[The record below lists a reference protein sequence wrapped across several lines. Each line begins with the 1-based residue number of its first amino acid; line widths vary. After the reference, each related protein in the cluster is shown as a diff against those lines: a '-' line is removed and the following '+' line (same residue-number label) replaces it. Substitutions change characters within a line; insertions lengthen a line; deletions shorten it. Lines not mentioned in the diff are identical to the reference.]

1 MKKSVAFICLFLL
14 LLTTYGFDAQKPATP
29 IMAETKGPTPVSTIA
44 PAAEETAV
52 DLDAYVGFYGN
63 DDGDSVTIEA
73 TGDGYAMSVELYRL
87 TGLEAGTVS
96 ASAEG
101 IVFHTIDAAENPMVV
116 SFYPDGEGYALRVEE
131 STWPLLEQGTIIGG
145 FRRTTPEK
153 VVTEGDPEDDFERGD
168 LIDPADLPDTP
179 LGHYVFQP
187 KVCSV
192 YMEELFG
199 KTMCETW
206 YNLVDAVMAGKNTFA
221 CPDQH
226 TYDWVMGQFP
236 ERCFPVLTEL
246 IDYAWDREHSV
257 KDGVASFTYLMPVD
271 EAAARIKEFGTMIEN
286 ILNQVLEDDYSDMEK
301 ALALYDYFSRTY
313 SYDYDTF
320 GKMSDVYVDYTRS
333 YRFFQT
339 GIGICHE
346 ISTAYSYLLMQAGV
360 EATIMMGSDHQWSYV
375 RINGH
380 DYHVDPTFAI
390 NNPGS
395 LSYFMM
401 TDEQRAATGYVKKE
415 HIITSNYAQDHP
427 HPDYVADDDTF
438 QPLWNTNFEA
448 FFHDTHTILCWAETG
463 EHGEWT
469 QIEFDYTGY

>member
-14 LLTTYGFDAQKPATP
+14 LVTTYGFDAQKPATP

-101 IVFHTIDAAENPMVV
+101 IVFHIIDAAENPMVV

-145 FRRTTPEK
+145 FRRTTPK
-153 VVTEGDPEDDFERGD
+153 ASIVEGDPVD
-168 LIDPADLPDTP
+168 APDTP

-187 KVCSV
+187 KVCSL

-286 ILNQVLEDDYSDMEK
+286 ILNRSWRTTIRIWRRRWPCTTTFPGPIPMITIPLGRCPMSMWTIP
-301 ALALYDYFSRTY
+301 AAIASSRPA
-313 SYDYDTF
+313 SA
-320 GKMSDVYVDYTRS
+320 SVTRS
-333 YRFFQT
+333 RPL
-339 GIGICHE
+339 I
-346 ISTAYSYLLMQAGV
+346 
-360 EATIMMGSDHQWSYV
+360 
-375 RINGH
+375 
-380 DYHVDPTFAI
+380 PT
-390 NNPGS
+390 
-395 LSYFMM
+395 
-401 TDEQRAATGYVKKE
+401 
-415 HIITSNYAQDHP
+415 
-427 HPDYVADDDTF
+427 
-438 QPLWNTNFEA
+438 
-448 FFHDTHTILCWAETG
+448 C
-463 EHGEWT
+463 
-469 QIEFDYTGY
+469 

>member
-14 LLTTYGFDAQKPATP
+14 LVTTYGFDAQKPATP
-29 IMAETKGPTPVSTIA
+29 IMAETEGPTPVSTIA
-44 PAAEETAV
+44 PATEETAV

-63 DDGDSVTIEA
+63 DDRDSVTIET

-87 TGLEAGTVS
+87 TGLEKGTVC

-145 FRRTTPEK
+145 FKRTMPKAST
-153 VVTEGDPEDDFERGD
+153 VEGDPVD
-168 LIDPADLPDTP
+168 APDTP

-187 KVCSV
+187 KVCSL

-206 YNLVDAVMAGKNTFA
+206 FNLVDAVMAGKNTFA

-380 DYHVDPTFAI
+380 DYHIDPTFAI

-448 FFHDTHTILCWAETG
+448 FFHDTHTILCWAEKIG
-463 EHGEWT
+463 RAHV
-469 QIEFDYTGY
+469 